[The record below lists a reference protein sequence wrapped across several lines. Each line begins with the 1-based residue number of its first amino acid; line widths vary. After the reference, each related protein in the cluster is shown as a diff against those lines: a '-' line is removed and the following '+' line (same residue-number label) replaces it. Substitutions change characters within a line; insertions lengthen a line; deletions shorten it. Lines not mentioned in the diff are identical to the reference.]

1 MDMMHTDLLLD
12 ILRRLPPRSLAVSR
26 CACKAWRAAI
36 DHHRL
41 LRADLLPLSVDAAVY
56 DELNIYPPRLF
67 GRRSAARHI
76 PGELEYLAESR
87 LDVPGV
93 QDHCN
98 GLFLVRSKSRQRRAK
113 VVNPATR
120 QWAPLPLLPCACSWP
135 AMCGRCHNNRYLV
148 YDPTVSPHYQVFYI
162 PRVPPPDMTAEWPP
176 TPYVM
181 HVFSSTT
188 DRWNETPFVR
198 EGEAAAV
205 AGTVDDVNSCRRDR
219 DEHMY
224 YAAYWQGS
232 LYVPSPHVKD
242 DFLFRIN
249 LSSHKYQ
256 VIKLP
261 KGGVGSHFRLG
272 KSKKGVYC
280 VVNTNV
286 RCTFRVWFLHES
298 SGVANWVFKNE
309 INLQPAF
316 SKQDWHPGPWIPQ
329 SPEQIRLLLK
339 SDVNPKLIID
349 EYNETLA
356 RDGFDWDSDDED
368 LVSITDWPK
377 KCDTSIEGPDCIGFH
392 PYKEIVLFNERGVCS
407 CSTVAYHLS
416 NSRVRYLGEMRP
428 RCHYSTEEISF
439 AYTPCWMMDLPGS
452 N

>member
-1 MDMMHTDLLLD
+1 MV
-12 ILRRLPPRSLAVSR
+12 RRSRRTGSLQR
-26 CACKAWRAAI
+26 PFPGPQRHRATQGQGSQSG
-36 DHHRL
+36 H
-41 LRADLLPLSVDAAVY
+41 AAV
-56 DELNIYPPRLF
+56 
-67 GRRSAARHI
+67 GAAAPTAVRVLMAAH
-76 PGELEYLAESR
+76 
-87 LDVPGV
+87 VPA
-93 QDHCN
+93 
-98 GLFLVRSKSRQRRAK
+98 R
-113 VVNPATR
+113 
-120 QWAPLPLLPCACSWP
+120 
-135 AMCGRCHNNRYLV
+135 RCHNNRYLV
-148 YDPTVSPHYQVFYI
+148 YDPTISPHYQVLYT
-162 PRVPPPDMTAEWPP
+162 PRLPPPDDMTCGRGGAEWPP

-188 DRWNETPFVR
+188 NSWKETSFVR

-205 AGTVDDVNSCRRDR
+205 AGTVDDANSRRDR

-232 LYVPSPHVKD
+232 LYVPSPHAKD

-249 LSSHKYQ
+249 LSSDNYQ
-256 VIKLP
+256 LIKLP

-298 SGVANWVFKNE
+298 SGLTDWVFKNE

-329 SPEQIRLLLK
+329 SPEQILLLLK
-339 SDVNPKLIID
+339 SDVNPKLVD
-349 EYNETLA
+349 EYNEALA

-377 KCDTSIEGPDCIGFH
+377 KCDTSIDGPDCIGFH

-416 NSRVRYLGEMRP
+416 NSRVRYLGKMRP
-428 RCHYSTEEISF
+428 QCHYSMEEISF
-439 AYTPCWMMDLPGS
+439 AYFVS
-452 N
+452 R